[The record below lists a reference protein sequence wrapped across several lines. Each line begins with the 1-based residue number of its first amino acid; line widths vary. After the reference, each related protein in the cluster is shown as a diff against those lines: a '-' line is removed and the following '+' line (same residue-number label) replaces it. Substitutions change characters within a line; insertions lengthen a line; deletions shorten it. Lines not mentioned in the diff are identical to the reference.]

1 MRAAAQETAPQIVLR
16 NGSKE
21 VRGEDS
27 MSVIL
32 VKGECMQ
39 SSTYFFIESFCWS
52 HEASA
57 SHEKQLSP

>member
-1 MRAAAQETAPQIVLR
+1 MRTAAQETAPQIVLR

-32 VKGECMQ
+32 VKGQCVQ
-39 SSTYFFIESFCWS
+39 SSTFFYRKFLLVS
-52 HEASA
+52 
-57 SHEKQLSP
+57 